1 MILGAPIRL
10 QDDAVKRSGSARGAS
25 AGRDGV
31 DLQANLHLEKK
42 KSEGNEIAFAQENSS
57 NFSSRGKSSLRNGAV
72 RKMHALAPRGTRL
85 GRPSHC

>member
-1 MILGAPIRL
+1 MILGAPICL

-42 KSEGNEIAFAQENSS
+42 KNQ
-57 NFSSRGKSSLRNGAV
+57 RGMKLLLLRKTHPISVPGERV
-72 RKMHALAPRGTRL
+72 HSGTEL
-85 GRPSHC
+85 